1 MKRHIPR
8 VTLTL
13 ALSSALVASAVAL
26 ASPTAAAPPPAP
38 SASHAARPS
47 APAPVEPSGA
57 AAQSGTGSGD
67 DSQSGRSLE
76 TELSSMSEL
85 AGGGAKA
92 PDGGLLADEDRAGGT
107 TPVTVIVQLDE
118 GTVGIP
124 WYRRIFGL
132 SSSTKHEVVKDRI
145 ASAVAGAL
153 PGVSTSGGTPITD
166 VKDYSTVIDGFAI
179 EIPRG
184 ALEAVR
190 GVEGVKAAF
199 VEELHQRDI
208 ETPTPDTVE
217 PPANASSLAMT
228 HADSTAYKGD
238 GQVIAVIDTGL
249 EVGHPAFSG
258 DLDDSTVKLHEG
270 DVSSLKSKLAV
281 GKEGVYVS
289 EKIAFAYDY
298 ADNDA
303 DVVPHSS
310 ADLSHGTHVSGIA
323 AGNGGAIR
331 GTAPNAQLMAL
342 KVARDSDGA
351 LPDSAILGALDDV
364 GVLEPDSV
372 NMSFGSDAGM
382 SDEAASIYADAYK
395 VLREKGI
402 TLNVAAGNS
411 YSSAHNN
418 TSGANLPYASDP
430 DSSTVD
436 EPSTFQTSLSV
447 ASVDNAEG
455 MPYFTAAGLRIAYQE
470 GANASGGDMAS
481 FGDIES
487 GTYRYVDA
495 GEGKAADIAAMNEA
509 NPDGIEGAFALVR
522 RGGTSDAGKPMT
534 FEDKVKALA
543 PYKPAAVV
551 IYDNVDSDSLVRPAV
566 QTTTIP
572 VAFISKANG
581 EAMLTAADH
590 NLVFEKGARLAPSTD
605 YVMSDF
611 SSWGVSPDL
620 TLKPEISAPGGNI
633 YSALPGDKYGY
644 MSGTSMATP
653 QMAGI
658 AAQVRQRVASD
669 ERFSS
674 FTDSEKHDVVTN
686 LLMGTAQPLVD
697 AGQGTG
703 AYYSPRKQGAGIA
716 DALAATTATVYP
728 TVDGARSPS
737 RPKADLGDGTSGW
750 TFGITLRNVGS
761 EARSYALSS
770 QALSELVNDSGLIS
784 EHSKNFRG
792 EGITVSYSGEGV
804 SGTSEGATITVPAG
818 GTARVGVAI
827 AVEQSFADYVSANLP
842 KGTFIDG
849 FVEFS
854 SQTEGEPGLTV
865 PFLGFYGNWGAA
877 NVFDTKWSD
886 EGAQKA
892 HIYKSALAST
902 TTGMPLGVNPLQKV
916 GLLDQVK
923 PDPSRYIVSNSGW
936 SVSPNS
942 IQPVTGTLRSTA
954 KMTYTYTNEAGETV
968 RSYTFDGAH
977 KSLYNPR
984 RMEVLYAEA
993 RIGSPIFDGRD
1004 EQGNLVPDGAYKLTI
1019 STDTDGP
1026 NSSHQELSYDFTM
1039 DTVAPEISNL
1049 STTGEGEEKTISFDV
1064 TDSSPLAAVDFA
1076 DPDSGGWFHR
1086 ILVADD
1092 GTVEADGTHRYH
1104 FDVRASDLQKSWTEQ
1119 GGKGKLPATPLLHA
1133 WDFGINASKDH
1144 RVVVESIPMTSL
1156 TLDQSSLSLVPG
1168 QNAKLGVSHEPADA
1182 NMTDVTWTSSDQAV
1196 ATVSDSGVV
1205 TGVGQGEADIIV
1217 ASAADPAVSAT
1228 AHVKVVPVSDETG
1241 IALSDSPIII
1251 PTSGQ
1256 AGVSALLAPSLRGSS
1271 VTWALDVEG
1280 ASIQPSAD
1288 TLSATITAGDRSARG
1303 TVTATVATPA
1313 GDKTATA
1320 PVEVHQS
1327 DYDDFVIDAD
1337 GVLTQYRGSGSTI
1350 SVPDTVTAI
1359 ADEALRG
1366 VNAERITIPAT
1377 VRTIGNRA
1385 FADAR
1390 RLRTVVFE
1398 DTAAHPSQLT
1408 ELGVALVDNDY
1419 SLNEILLP
1427 SKVVKLGDGAF
1438 SNSTIK
1444 RLSLPDSLTA
1454 IPSDLAERSSQLNE
1468 VTIGDAVTQIGAS
1481 AFSENT
1487 SLGELRIRQADGS
1500 TKAGLPSALTTIGAS
1515 AFSGTRFA
1523 SLDLPASVST
1533 IGDSAFMKAPLTHL
1547 GLNKGLVSVGKQA
1560 FSGTLLTEVELPDSV
1575 TTVGTG
1581 AFKAMPELTKAHL
1594 GPNVA
1599 ADQLVSAFTLSPKLS
1614 SITVDSA
1621 NASYESV
1628 DGVLYTKDHTHLV
1641 AYPMAKNSGGSYTV
1655 VDGTARIDDEAFQQA
1670 PLRQISFPASLR
1682 SIGVCAFANAQLT
1695 DVVLPDQ
1702 FEILEAHAF
1711 QAMTNLASVNLGG
1724 TVTVGDSAFDSSS
1737 LTSVDFRTDLNRLE
1751 TVGSMAFSGAPV
1763 RVLVFPDSLKSIGAF
1778 AFENNPHLEEVHIGA
1793 ALTDLDT
1800 GLLVGSD
1807 VLRTLTVSL
1816 DNPVYSAEDNVLYA
1830 KRQDGTHL
1838 VLSLPTNT
1846 FTEYSVR
1853 PGTVQIDA
1861 QAFRNNKA
1869 LQRVVLP
1876 EGLKALK
1883 AGAFSN
1889 ASSLTEIVLPDSLE
1903 AVDGL
1908 YSTGIEFVEFGTRIH
1923 TISENAFKG
1932 NVPDRM
1938 IVRGGVNGSFTGSTD
1953 STGARS
1959 TSAFFG
1965 EGMKRINYGY
1975 GGSFPQTLVVPS
1987 TVEELALGTYALS
2000 AEQLAASHVYVAA
2013 DEGSAAWSVARAAVE
2028 KAGLD
2033 PASQLHRY
2041 VDPAL
2046 SLSSPVIDQAGDA
2059 SKVQVKAGQ
2068 TIEVTATLTGGVTD
2082 GREARFIE
2090 VAPDG
2095 TETVVSD
2102 WAAMGA
2108 AQPSPAPDA
2117 NAGTEP
2123 GAQAPAGADEGRA
2136 QSGSDQAQSG
2146 SDQTQSGSDQ
2156 AQSGSGQAATADQA
2170 AAPSQSA
2177 ASGQAAG
2184 TADGAA
2190 RDEGTPSSSAAFTWV
2205 PSVDGASLRVEAR
2218 DVTFRVVTGVVGSA
2232 MPPAPTPGEGQ
2243 WVQDSGGWWYRFSD
2257 GTYPR
2262 GQALVIDGATYRFD
2276 ESGYLRTGW
2285 VRDGGYWFHHDAS
2298 GAMSTGWLVDGGA
2311 WYYLVP
2317 GWGAMAI
2324 GWVDDGGTWYY
2335 MGPSG
2340 RMTTGWLADGG
2351 YWYYL
2356 APSGAMVTGWVA
2368 DGGYWYYL
2376 DASGHMVTGWQQI
2389 DGKWYEFGPSGALKG

>member
-1 MKRHIPR
+1 
-8 VTLTL
+8 
-13 ALSSALVASAVAL
+13 
-26 ASPTAAAPPPAP
+26 
-38 SASHAARPS
+38 
-47 APAPVEPSGA
+47 
-57 AAQSGTGSGD
+57 
-67 DSQSGRSLE
+67 
-76 TELSSMSEL
+76 MSEL

-92 PDGGLLADEDRAGGT
+92 PDGGLLADEDRTGGT

-118 GTVGIP
+118 GTVGVP

-145 ASAVAGAL
+145 TSAVSGAL

-208 ETPTPDTVE
+208 ETPALDAVQ

-323 AGNGGAIR
+323 TGNGGTIR

-411 YSSAHNN
+411 YSSAHGN

-447 ASVDNAEG
+447 ASVDNTQEG
-455 MPYFTAAGLRIAYQE
+455 LPCFTAAGRQIGYME
-470 GANASGGDMAS
+470 GHNPLEEGMAS

-495 GEGKAADIAAMNEA
+495 GEGKAADIAAMVQA

-543 PYKPAAVV
+543 PYKPTAII
-551 IYDNVDSDSLVRPAV
+551 IYDNEDSDSLTRPAV

-572 VAFISKANG
+572 IAFISKANG
-581 EAMLTAADH
+581 EAMLAAADH
-590 NLVFEKGARLAPSTD
+590 NLVIDKGARLAPSTD

-669 ERFSS
+669 KRFSS
-674 FTDSEKHDVVTN
+674 FSDSDKHDVVTN
-686 LLMGTAQPLVD
+686 LLMGTAHPVVD
-697 AGQGTG
+697 AHQGTG

-770 QALSELVNDSGLIS
+770 QALSELVNESGLIC

-818 GTARVGVAI
+818 GTARVGIAI
-827 AVEQSFADYVSANLP
+827 AVEQSFADYVGANLP

-849 FVEFS
+849 FVEFA

-916 GLLDQVK
+916 GPLDQVK

-977 KSLYNPR
+977 KSLFNPR
-984 RMEVLYAEA
+984 KMKVLYAEA

-1004 EQGNLVPDGAYKLTI
+1004 EQGGLVPDGAYKLTI

-1049 STTGEGEEKTISFDV
+1049 TTTGEGAEKTISFDV
-1064 TDSSPLAAVDFA
+1064 ADSSPLAAVDFA

-1086 ILVADD
+1086 VLVADD

-1104 FDVRASDLQKSWTEQ
+1104 FDVRVSDLQKSWTEQ

-1133 WDFGINASKDH
+1133 WDFGINASKSH
-1144 RVVVESIPMTSL
+1144 RVVVEPIPMTSL

-1168 QNAKLGVSHEPADA
+1168 QNAKLGVSHEPAEA
-1182 NMTDVTWTSSDQAV
+1182 NMTDVTWSSSDQAV

-1205 TGVGQGEADIIV
+1205 TGVGQGEADIVV

-1228 AHVKVVPVSDETG
+1228 AHVKVAPVSDETG

-1390 RLRTVVFE
+1390 RLTTVVFE
-1398 DTAAHPSQLT
+1398 DTAARPSQLT
-1408 ELGVALVDNDY
+1408 ELGGALVDNDY
-1419 SLNEILLP
+1419 SLDEILLP
-1427 SKVVKLGDGAF
+1427 SKVVKLGGGAF

-1500 TKAGLPSALTTIGAS
+1500 TKAGLPSALTAIGAS

-1547 GLNKGLVSVGKQA
+1547 GLNKGLVSVGEQA

-1575 TTVGTG
+1575 TTVGKG

-1599 ADQLVSAFTLSPKLS
+1599 ADQLVSGFTLSPKLS

-1682 SIGVCAFANAQLT
+1682 SIGASAFANAQLT

-1702 FEILEAHAF
+1702 FETLEAHAF
-1711 QAMTNLASVNLGG
+1711 QATANLASANLGG
-1724 TVTVGDSAFDSSS
+1724 TVRIGDSAFDSSS

-1751 TVGSMAFSGAPV
+1751 AVGSMAFSGAPV
-1763 RVLVFPDSLKSIGAF
+1763 RVLVFPDSLKSVGAF
-1778 AFENNPHLEEVHIGA
+1778 AFENNPHLEEVRIGA

-1800 GLLVGSD
+1800 GFLAGSD
-1807 VLRTLTVSL
+1807 VLRALTVSP
-1816 DNPVYSAEDNVLYA
+1816 DNPVYSAENNVLYA

-1883 AGAFSN
+1883 AGSFNN

-1903 AVDGL
+1903 TVDGL
-1908 YSTGIEFVEFGTRIH
+1908 YSTAIEFIEFGTRIH
-1923 TISENAFKG
+1923 TIDENAFKG

-1938 IVRGGVNGSFTGSTD
+1938 IVRGGVGGSFTGSTD
-1953 STGARS
+1953 STGARA
-1959 TSAFFG
+1959 TAAFFG

-1987 TVEELALGTYALS
+1987 TVEVLALGTYALS
-2000 AEQLAASHVYVAA
+2000 TEQLAASHVYVAA
-2013 DEGSAAWSVARAAVE
+2013 GEGSVAWSVARAAME

-2059 SKVQVKAGQ
+2059 SKVQVEAGQ
-2068 TIEVTATLTGGVTD
+2068 TIEVTAMLTGGVPN
-2082 GREARFIE
+2082 GREARFVE
-2090 VAPDG
+2090 VAPG
-2095 TETVVSD
+2095 GAETVVSD

-2108 AQPSPAPDA
+2108 AQPSPAPGA
-2117 NAGTEP
+2117 NAGAEP
-2123 GAQAPAGADEGRA
+2123 GAQAPAGADEGGA

-2146 SDQTQSGSDQ
+2146 SDQ
-2156 AQSGSGQAATADQA
+2156 AQSGSSQAAPADQA
-2170 AAPSQSA
+2170 ASTQST
-2177 ASGQAAG
+2177 ASGQVAG
-2184 TADGAA
+2184 AADGPAGDGGA
-2190 RDEGTPSSSAAFTWV
+2190 PSSSAAFTWV

-2218 DVTFRVVTGVVGSA
+2218 DATFRVVVGVVGSA
-2232 MPPAPTPGEGQ
+2232 LPSAPVPGEGQ
-2243 WVQDSGGWWYRFSD
+2243 WVQDSVGWWYRFGD

-2285 VRDGGYWFHHDAS
+2285 VRDVGYWFHHGAS

-2311 WYYLVP
+2311 WYYLIP
-2317 GWGAMAI
+2317 GWGAMAT
-2324 GWVDDGGTWYY
+2324 GWVNDGGTWYY
-2335 MGPSG
+2335 MGFSG
-2340 RMTTGWLADGG
+2340 RMA
-2351 YWYYL
+2351 
-2356 APSGAMVTGWVA
+2356 TGWVA

-2376 DASGHMVTGWQQI
+2376 DASGHMATGWKQI
-2389 DGKWYEFGPSGALKG
+2389 GGKWYEFGPSGALKG

>member
-8 VTLTL
+8 ATLTL
-13 ALSSALVASAVAL
+13 TLSGALVASAVAL

-38 SASHAARPS
+38 PASHAARPS
-47 APAPVEPSGA
+47 PPAPAEPSGA

-67 DSQSGRSLE
+67 DSQSGRGLE
-76 TELSSMSEL
+76 AALSSMSEL

-92 PDGGLLADEDRAGGT
+92 PEGGLLADEDRTGGT

-118 GTVGIP
+118 GNVGIP

-145 ASAVAGAL
+145 TSAVSGAL

-208 ETPTPDTVE
+208 ETPAPDAVG
-217 PPANASSLAMT
+217 PPANASSLTMT

-258 DLDDSTVKLHEG
+258 DLDDSTVKLSEG

-323 AGNGGAIR
+323 TGNGGTIR

-581 EAMLTAADH
+581 EAMLAAADH

-620 TLKPEISAPGGNI
+620 ALKPEISAPGGNI

-686 LLMGTAQPLVD
+686 LLMGTAHPLVD
-697 AGQGTG
+697 VHQGTG

-827 AVEQSFADYVSANLP
+827 AVEQSFADYVGANLP
-842 KGTFIDG
+842 KGTFVDG
-849 FVEFS
+849 FVEFA
-854 SQTEGEPGLTV
+854 SQTDGEPGLTV
-865 PFLGFYGNWGAA
+865 PFLGFYGNWGDA

-916 GLLDQVK
+916 RLLDEVK

-954 KMTYTYTNEAGETV
+954 KMTYTYTNEAGEAV

-984 RMEVLYAEA
+984 RMQVLYAEA
-993 RIGSPIFDGRD
+993 RFGSPVFDGRD

-1026 NSSHQELSYDFTM
+1026 DSSHQELSYDFTM

-1049 STTGEGEEKTISFDV
+1049 ATTGEGEEKTVSFDV

-1086 ILVADD
+1086 ILVSDD

-1119 GGKGKLPATPLLHA
+1119 GGKGKLPATPLLRA
-1133 WDFGINASKDH
+1133 WDFGINASKNH

-1168 QNAKLGVSHEPADA
+1168 QNAKLVASHEPAEA

-1205 TGVGQGEADIIV
+1205 TGVGQGEADIVV

-1228 AHVKVVPVSDETG
+1228 AHVKVAPVSEETG

-1256 AGVSALLAPSLRGSS
+1256 ASVSALLAPSLRGSS

-1288 TLSATITAGDRSARG
+1288 TLGATITAGDRSARG
-1303 TVTATVATPA
+1303 TVTATVTTPA

-1350 SVPDTVTAI
+1350 NVPDTVTAI

-1366 VNAERITIPAT
+1366 VNAERINIPAT
-1377 VRTIGNRA
+1377 VRTIGNRV

-1390 RLRTVVFE
+1390 RLTTVVFE
-1398 DTAAHPSQLT
+1398 DTADHPSQLT
-1408 ELGVALVDNDY
+1408 ELGIALVDNDY
-1419 SLNEILLP
+1419 SLDEVLLP

-1454 IPSDLAERSSQLNE
+1454 VPADLAERSSQLNE
-1468 VTIGDAVTQIGAS
+1468 VTIGDAVTEIGAA

-1515 AFSGTRFA
+1515 AFVGTRFA
-1523 SLDLPASVST
+1523 SLDLPASVRT
-1533 IGDSAFMKAPLTHL
+1533 IGDSAFMTARLTHL
-1547 GLNKGLVSVGKQA
+1547 GLNDGLVSVGKQA

-1575 TTVGTG
+1575 TTVGSG
-1581 AFKAMPELTKAHL
+1581 AFKAMPELTKVHL

-1599 ADQLVSAFTLSPKLS
+1599 ADQLVAGFTLSPKLS

-1628 DGVLYTKDHTHLV
+1628 DGVLYTKDRTHLV

-1655 VDGTARIDDEAFQQA
+1655 VDGTVRIDDEAFQQA
-1670 PLRQISFPASLR
+1670 PLRQIAFPASLR
-1682 SIGVCAFANAQLT
+1682 SIGASAFANARLT
-1695 DVVLPDQ
+1695 SVALPDQ
-1702 FEILEAHAF
+1702 FETLEAHAF
-1711 QAMTNLASVNLGG
+1711 QATADLASADLGG
-1724 TVTVGDSAFDSSS
+1724 TVTIGDSAFDSAS

-1763 RVLVFPDSLKSIGAF
+1763 RVLVFPDSLKSVGAF

-1800 GLLVGSD
+1800 GFLTGSD
-1807 VLRTLTVSL
+1807 ALRTLTVSA
-1816 DNPVYSAEDNVLYA
+1816 DNPVYSAENNVLYA
-1830 KRQDGTHL
+1830 KQQDGTHL
-1838 VLSLPTNT
+1838 VLSLPSNT

-1876 EGLKALK
+1876 EGLKVVE
-1883 AGAFSN
+1883 AGSFNN

-1903 AVDGL
+1903 AFDGL
-1908 YSTGIEFVEFGTRIH
+1908 YSTGVEFIEFGTRIR

-1938 IVRGGVNGSFTGSTD
+1938 IVRGGVGGSFTGSTD

-1959 TSAFFG
+1959 TAAFFG

-1987 TVEELALGTYALS
+1987 TLAELALGTYALS

-2033 PASQLHRY
+2033 PASHLHRY

-2046 SLSSPVIDQAGDA
+2046 SLSSPAIDRAGDA
-2059 SKVQVKAGQ
+2059 SKVQVKAGESV
-2068 TIEVTATLTGGVTD
+2068 EVTATLTGGVPD
-2082 GREARFIE
+2082 GREARFVE

-2102 WAAMGA
+2102 WAVMGA

-2117 NAGTEP
+2117 NAGAEP
-2123 GAQAPAGADEGRA
+2123 GAQAPAGADEAGA

-2146 SDQTQSGSDQ
+2146 AGQAQSGADQ
-2156 AQSGSGQAATADQA
+2156 AQSGSGQAAPADQA
-2170 AAPSQSA
+2170 APTQSA
-2177 ASGQAAG
+2177 ASDQAAG
-2184 TADGAA
+2184 AADGPDADGDA
-2190 RDEGTPSSSAAFTWV
+2190 PASSAAFTWV

-2218 DVTFRVVTGVVGSA
+2218 DATFRVVTGVVGSA
-2232 MPPAPTPGEGQ
+2232 LPPAPEPGEGQ
-2243 WVQDSGGWWYRFSD
+2243 WVQDAGGWWYRFAD

-2262 GQALVIDGATYRFD
+2262 GQALVIDGETYRFD
-2276 ESGYLRTGW
+2276 QSGHALTGW
-2285 VRDGGYWFHHDAS
+2285 VRDGGYWFHHGAS

-2324 GWVDDGGTWYY
+2324 GWVEDGGSWYY
-2335 MGPSG
+2335 MDPSG
-2340 RMTTGWLADGG
+2340 RMSTGWVSDGG
-2351 YWYYL
+2351 HWYYL
-2356 APSGAMVTGWVA
+2356 GASGAMATGWVS
-2368 DGGYWYYL
+2368 DGGHWYYL

>member
-8 VTLTL
+8 ATLTL
-13 ALSSALVASAVAL
+13 TLSGALVASAVAL
-26 ASPTAAAPPPAP
+26 ASPTAAAPPPTP
-38 SASHAARPS
+38 PASHAARPS
-47 APAPVEPSGA
+47 TPAPAEPSGA

-67 DSQSGRSLE
+67 DSQSGRGLE
-76 TELSSMSEL
+76 AALSSMSEL
-85 AGGGAKA
+85 AAGGAKA
-92 PDGGLLADEDRAGGT
+92 PEGGLLADEDRTGGT

-118 GTVGIP
+118 GNVGIP

-145 ASAVAGAL
+145 TSAVSGAL

-208 ETPTPDTVE
+208 ETPAPDAVG
-217 PPANASSLAMT
+217 PPANASSLTMT

-258 DLDDSTVKLHEG
+258 DLDDSTVKLSEG

-323 AGNGGAIR
+323 TGNGGTIR

-382 SDEAASIYADAYK
+382 SDEAASVYADAYK

-402 TLNVAAGNS
+402 TLNVAAGNA

-495 GEGKAADIAAMNEA
+495 GEGKAADIAAMVQA

-551 IYDNVDSDSLVRPAV
+551 IYDNVDSDSLLRPAV

-581 EAMLTAADH
+581 EAMLAAADH

-620 TLKPEISAPGGNI
+620 ALKPEISAPGGNI

-686 LLMGTAQPLVD
+686 LLMGTAHPLVD
-697 AGQGTG
+697 VHQGTG

-827 AVEQSFADYVSANLP
+827 AVEQSFADYVGANLP
-842 KGTFIDG
+842 KGTFVDG
-849 FVEFS
+849 FVEFA
-854 SQTEGEPGLTV
+854 SQTDGEPGLTV

-902 TTGMPLGVNPLQKV
+902 TTGMPLGVNPLQKF
-916 GLLDQVK
+916 GLLDEVK

-954 KMTYTYTNEAGETV
+954 KMTYTYTNEAGEAV

-977 KSLYNPR
+977 KSLYHPR
-984 RMEVLYAEA
+984 RMRVLYAEA
-993 RIGSPIFDGRD
+993 RMGSPVFDGRD

-1026 NSSHQELSYDFTM
+1026 DSSHQELSYDFTM

-1049 STTGEGEEKTISFDV
+1049 ATTGEGEEKTVSFDV

-1086 ILVADD
+1086 ILVSDD

-1133 WDFGINASKDH
+1133 WDFGINASKNH

-1168 QNAKLGVSHEPADA
+1168 QNAKLVASHEPAEA

-1205 TGVGQGEADIIV
+1205 TGVGQGEADIVV

-1228 AHVKVVPVSDETG
+1228 AHVKVAPVSEETG

-1256 AGVSALLAPSLRGSS
+1256 ASVAALLAPSLRGSP

-1303 TVTATVATPA
+1303 TVTATVSTPA

-1350 SVPDTVTAI
+1350 NVPDTVTAI

-1366 VNAERITIPAT
+1366 VNAERINIPAT
-1377 VRTIGNRA
+1377 VRTIGNRV

-1390 RLRTVVFE
+1390 RLTTVVFE
-1398 DTAAHPSQLT
+1398 DTADHPSQLT
-1408 ELGVALVDNDY
+1408 ELGIALVDNDY
-1419 SLNEILLP
+1419 SLDEVLLP

-1454 IPSDLAERSSQLNE
+1454 VPADLAERSSQLNE
-1468 VTIGDAVTQIGAS
+1468 VTIGDAVTEIGAA

-1515 AFSGTRFA
+1515 AFVGTRFA
-1523 SLDLPASVST
+1523 SLDLPASVRT
-1533 IGDSAFMKAPLTHL
+1533 IGDSAFMTARLTHL
-1547 GLNKGLVSVGKQA
+1547 GLNDGLVSVGKQA

-1575 TTVGTG
+1575 TTVGSG

-1599 ADQLVSAFTLSPKLS
+1599 ADQLVAGFTLSPKLS

-1628 DGVLYTKDHTHLV
+1628 DGVLYTKDRTHLV

-1655 VDGTARIDDEAFQQA
+1655 VDGTVRIDDEAFQQA
-1670 PLRQISFPASLR
+1670 PLRQIAFPASLR
-1682 SIGVCAFANAQLT
+1682 SIGASAFANARLT
-1695 DVVLPDQ
+1695 SVALPDQ
-1702 FEILEAHAF
+1702 FETLEAHAF
-1711 QAMTNLASVNLGG
+1711 QATADLASADLGG
-1724 TVTVGDSAFDSSS
+1724 TVTIGDSAFDSAS

-1763 RVLVFPDSLKSIGAF
+1763 RVLVFPDSLKSVGAF

-1800 GLLVGSD
+1800 GFLTGSD
-1807 VLRTLTVSL
+1807 ALRTLTVSA
-1816 DNPVYSAEDNVLYA
+1816 DNPVYSAENNVLYA
-1830 KRQDGTHL
+1830 KQQDGTHL
-1838 VLSLPTNT
+1838 VLSLPSNT

-1876 EGLKALK
+1876 EGLKVVK
-1883 AGAFSN
+1883 AGSFNN

-1903 AVDGL
+1903 AFDGL
-1908 YSTGIEFVEFGTRIH
+1908 YSTGVEFIEFGTRIR

-1938 IVRGGVNGSFTGSTD
+1938 IVRGGVGGSFTGSTD

-1959 TSAFFG
+1959 TAAFFG

-1987 TVEELALGTYALS
+1987 TLAELALGTYALS

-2041 VDPAL
+2041 VEPTL
-2046 SLSSPVIDQAGDA
+2046 SLSSPAIDRAGDA
-2059 SKVQVKAGQ
+2059 SKVQVKAGESV
-2068 TIEVTATLTGGVTD
+2068 EVTATLTGGVPD
-2082 GREARFIE
+2082 GREARFVE

-2117 NAGTEP
+2117 NAGAEP
-2123 GAQAPAGADEGRA
+2123 GAQAPADEAGA

-2146 SDQTQSGSDQ
+2146 ADQTQSGADQ
-2156 AQSGSGQAATADQA
+2156 AQSGSGQAAPAGQA
-2170 AAPSQSA
+2170 APTQSA

-2184 TADGAA
+2184 AADGPDADGDA
-2190 RDEGTPSSSAAFTWV
+2190 PASSAAFTWV

-2218 DVTFRVVTGVVGSA
+2218 DATFRVVTGVLGSA
-2232 MPPAPTPGEGQ
+2232 LPPAPEPGEGQ
-2243 WVQDSGGWWYRFSD
+2243 WVQDAGGWWYRFAD

-2262 GQALVIDGATYRFD
+2262 GQALVIDGETYRFD
-2276 ESGYLRTGW
+2276 QSGYLRTGW
-2285 VRDGGYWFHHDAS
+2285 VRDGGYWFHHGAS

-2324 GWVDDGGTWYY
+2324 GWVEDGGSWYY
-2335 MGPSG
+2335 MDPAG
-2340 RMTTGWLADGG
+2340 RMSTGWVSDGG

-2356 APSGAMVTGWVA
+2356 GASGAMATGWVS
-2368 DGGYWYYL
+2368 DGGHWYYL